1 MKKGFLNSG
10 SSTTKSSSNELIEI
24 KRKKPEETK
33 DFRVLDEVQQAIKE
47 EEKSKS
53 LIIL

>member
-1 MKKGFLNSG
+1 M
-10 SSTTKSSSNELIEI
+10 IEI
-24 KRKKPEETK
+24 KRKKPEETI